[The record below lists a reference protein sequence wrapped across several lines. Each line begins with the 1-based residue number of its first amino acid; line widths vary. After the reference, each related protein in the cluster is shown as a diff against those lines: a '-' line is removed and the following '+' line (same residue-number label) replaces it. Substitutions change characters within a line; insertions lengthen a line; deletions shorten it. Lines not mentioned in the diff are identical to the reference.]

1 MAVIA
6 ALDAQEM
13 LPALSTFI
21 VQAKSTPGLTDECQ
35 TPLRLVVSSGLYAMV
50 WNKNKKGL
58 GIYKGWERTIVPEH
72 NLDPQLNTTVSWRF
86 GFCMFCRKWNLIY
99 ERLEMGVFKLAE
111 ELDVD
116 ADTVE
121 QVNFYILFLNR

>member
-1 MAVIA
+1 MAVVA

-35 TPLRLVVSSGLYAMV
+35 TPLRLVVSSGFCAMV

-58 GIYKGWERTIVPEH
+58 GIYKG
-72 NLDPQLNTTVSWRF
+72 
-86 GFCMFCRKWNLIY
+86 
-99 ERLEMGVFKLAE
+99 
-111 ELDVD
+111 
-116 ADTVE
+116 
-121 QVNFYILFLNR
+121 